1 MELSNPAKHIQ
12 QLRTAGARIKQPVQ
26 KTQISNTITKNN
38 IASR

>member
-12 QLRTAGARIKQPVQ
+12 QLRTAGAGIKQPVQ
-26 KTQISNTITKNN
+26 KTQISNTITNNN